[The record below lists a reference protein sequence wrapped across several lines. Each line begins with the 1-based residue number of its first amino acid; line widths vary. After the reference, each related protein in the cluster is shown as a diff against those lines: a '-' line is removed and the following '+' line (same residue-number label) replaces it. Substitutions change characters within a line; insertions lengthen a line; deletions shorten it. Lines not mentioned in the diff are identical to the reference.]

1 MAEDSTLRDQLA
13 IDRTRLANERTMLAW
28 VRTGIG
34 LVGGGVAIAHF
45 YPAGWQVVAGGA
57 LGALGA
63 LTLVIGLARYRAVG
77 ARLSDLARPR

>member
-1 MAEDSTLRDQLA
+1 MPEDSSLRDQLA

-45 YPAGWQVVAGGA
+45 YPAGWQAVAGGA
-57 LGALGA
+57 LGALGG
-63 LTLVIGLARYRAVG
+63 LTLVVGLLRYRTEG
-77 ARLSDLARPR
+77 ARLDDLARPR